1 MVVAKVW
8 QRVKAFEGNPKQSDF
23 KLVDEKLADTLK
35 ENEILIEAVY
45 FTVDPY
51 IRVLDL
57 PTGLPAEQ
65 VARIL
70 DSKAK
75 DFPKGSLVLAHV
87 GWRSHAIINVTE
99 PMNLGFKATIVPEIA
114 GLSPSLWLGIIGM
127 PGVTAYMAFLERCD
141 PKPGEVVVVSAA
153 SGAVGSVVGQLAR
166 DKGCTVI
173 GSAGSK
179 DKCDWLKSLGF
190 QHVFNYKETAPEEA
204 LKQYAPDGV
213 DIYYDNV
220 GGDHTEA
227 VLNNLRVKARVLICG
242 QISAYNQA
250 RDMVPNPYRKIL
262 RAEAKVQGFLIFK
275 HLADF
280 PRVRKEIISLVQ
292 QKKLQPRETITQGF
306 KNMPQAFMDLFT
318 GANFGKAI
326 IKV

>member
-8 QRVKAFEGNPKQSDF
+8 QKAKQYEGNPKQSDF
-23 KLVDEKLADTLK
+23 KLVEEKLADTLK

-51 IRVLDL
+51 MRVYAN
-57 PTGLPAEQ
+57 GLPAEQ

-75 DFPKGSLVLAHV
+75 GFPKGSLVLAHV
-87 GWRSHAIINVTE
+87 GWRSHAIINVKE
-99 PMNLGFKATIVPEIA
+99 PMTLGFLPEIVPEIA

-127 PGVTAYMAFLERCD
+127 PGVTAYMAFLEECN

-179 DKCDWLKSLGF
+179 EKCDWLKSLGF
-190 QHVFNYKETAPEEA
+190 HHVFNYKETAPEVA
-204 LKQYAPDGV
+204 MKQYAPDGV

-220 GGDHTEA
+220 GGDLREA
-227 VLNNLRVKARVLICG
+227 VFNNMRRKARVLICG
-242 QISAYNQA
+242 QISVYNKNN
-250 RDMVPNPYRKIL
+250 DTGTIKS
-262 RAEAKVQGFLIFK
+262 EFL
-275 HLADF
+275 LCC
-280 PRVRKEIISLVQ
+280 RY
-292 QKKLQPRETITQGF
+292 
-306 KNMPQAFMDLFT
+306 
-318 GANFGKAI
+318 
-326 IKV
+326 

>member
-8 QRVKAFEGNPKQSDF
+8 KTEKPFEGTPQLSDF
-23 KLVDEKLADTLK
+23 KLVEEKLADTLK
-35 ENEILIEAVY
+35 EDEILIEAVY

-51 IRVLDL
+51 IRVLEL

-65 VARIL
+65 VARIV

-87 GWRSHAIINVTE
+87 GWRSHAIINVKE
-99 PMNLGFKATIVPEIA
+99 PMNLGYKPAIVPQVA

-141 PKPGEVVVVSAA
+141 PKPGDVVVVSAA
-153 SGAVGSVVGQLAR
+153 SGAVGSVVGQLAFS
-166 DKGCTVI
+166 KGCTVI

-179 DKCDWLKSLGF
+179 EKCEWLKSLGF
-190 QHVFNYKETAPEEA
+190 HHVFNYKEITPVDALKKYAPE
-204 LKQYAPDGV
+204 GV

-220 GGDHTEA
+220 GGEFTEA
-227 VLNNLRVKARVLICG
+227 VLNSLRPNARVLICG
-242 QISAYNQA
+242 QIADYNRK
-250 RDMVPNPYRKIL
+250 RDEVPNPYVKIL
-262 RAEAKVQGFLIFK
+262 MAEAKVQGFLIFK
-275 HLADF
+275 HLDEF
-280 PRVRKEIISLVQ
+280 PRVRKELTALVQ
-292 QKKLQPRETITQGF
+292 QKKLQPKETVTNGF
-306 KNMPQAFMDLFT
+306 QNMPQAFLDLFK